1 MIIFDRNCRNLIY
14 TDMKAIRFI
23 VAAFLTLSVA
33 ASCQPSAEELA
44 KQYKDLTV
52 ELAQAKLSGDEEK
65 ADDIKKKMEALNAKI
80 ERLAKKEVKKAKKD
94 VEKGIDKGVK
104 EVEDALEGILK

>member
-1 MIIFDRNCRNLIY
+1 MILIY

-44 KQYKDLTV
+44 KQYKDLAV
-52 ELAQAKLSGDEEK
+52 ELAQA
-65 ADDIKKKMEALNAKI
+65 
-80 ERLAKKEVKKAKKD
+80 RLMGLRSAAEWLFIPENGRCVRLTGA
-94 VEKGIDKGVK
+94 G
-104 EVEDALEGILK
+104 LTNRTRSR

>member
-1 MIIFDRNCRNLIY
+1 
-14 TDMKAIRFI
+14 MKAIRFI

-65 ADDIKKKMEALNAKI
+65 PLFSNIKFDFLYI
-80 ERLAKKEVKKAKKD
+80 
-94 VEKGIDKGVK
+94 KGDKYGF
-104 EVEDALEGILK
+104 

>member
-1 MIIFDRNCRNLIY
+1 
-14 TDMKAIRFI
+14 MKAIRFI

-44 KQYKDLTV
+44 KQYKDLAV

-80 ERLAKKEVKKAKKD
+80 ERLAKKR
-94 VEKGIDKGVK
+94 GK
-104 EVEDALEGILK
+104 EGEEGCREGH

>member
-1 MIIFDRNCRNLIY
+1 MCFHFFTIFDRNCMNLIF
-14 TDMKAIRFI
+14 TDMKALRFI

-44 KQYKDLTV
+44 KQYKDLAV
-52 ELAQAKLSGDEEK
+52 ELAQAKLNGDDDK
-65 ADDIKKKMEALNAKI
+65 ADDIKKKMEVLNARI

-94 VEKGIDKGVK
+94 VENAI
-104 EVEDALEGILK
+104 EDILK